1 MTLRSQKF
9 DEKLPDNLGAVKVVK
24 KDIVLCSTGSSIGL
38 RGRLAGTPLW
48 VGLRV
53 LAGVGVAYPSHFRPV
68 EVHRLQFG
76 FSSPHLTRRILEQ
89 VSAEYSH
96 GISGI
101 NDELEGVCMAFSDL
115 LACNTTCPYWSSTD
129 PISVR

>member
-9 DEKLPDNLGAVKVVK
+9 DEKLPDSLGAVKVVK
-24 KDIVLCSTGSSIGL
+24 NDNILCSTGSSIGL
-38 RGRLAGTPLW
+38 RGGLSGAPLW
-48 VGLRV
+48 VGLGV
-53 LAGVGVAYPSHFRPV
+53 LAGVGAAYPSHFRPV
-68 EVHRLQFG
+68 EVHRLQCG

-101 NDELEGVCMAFSDL
+101 NDELEGVCIAFSDL
-115 LACNTTCPYWSSTD
+115 LACNATCPYWSSTD
-129 PISVR
+129 PIPVR